1 MVYVDYKGEN
11 GYQKSLSYEDN
22 RLVRV
27 DNRDFLSEED
37 YGDEACTKMV
47 TRIGTCNIFIDA
59 SIADD
64 FKDISEITFVRYNY
78 YSPAYSIN
86 YTHCEKEYLEDGG
99 IVYHYVR
106 EK

>member
-11 GYQKSLSYEDN
+11 RYNNRLSYEDN
-22 RLVRV
+22 SLVHV
-27 DNRDFLSEED
+27 VNREFLGEDD
-37 YGDEACTKMV
+37 YGDEDCTKMV
-47 TRIGTCNIFIDA
+47 TRIGTCNIVIDA

-99 IVYHYVR
+99 IVYHCVR

>member
-11 GYQKSLSYEDN
+11 RYNNRLSYEDN
-22 RLVRV
+22 SLVHV
-27 DNRDFLSEED
+27 VNREFLGEDD
-37 YGDEACTKMV
+37 YGDEDCTKMV
-47 TRIGTCNIFIDA
+47 TRIGTCNIVIDA

-86 YTHCEKEYLEDGG
+86 YTHCKKEYLEDGS
-99 IVYHYVR
+99 IVYHCVR